1 MNLRSTPFLRLLLP
15 FAVGL
20 IAGARVDADPPG
32 LAWWLVALAAPV
44 LLLAPVSTT
53 HRLRWLFGVFLGLW
67 LFAAGYARSVW
78 YKETR
83 LPDHFSGRLETVRT
97 LVGTV
102 CDAPARGARL
112 KIRLQVEA
120 AGADTLLPCSGYV
133 LLLVEADSALP
144 ALAYGDRLAVRA
156 SLRAVEPP
164 KNPEAFD
171 YGRYLHFQ
179 NIHYQSFVKSD
190 SLRLLS
196 RGGGNPVWRVA
207 FGCRDRLLSLLRRH
221 FTDPDEYA
229 VASALLVGYKDD
241 LSDDLRTAYA
251 QTGSMHALAVS
262 GTHVGLLYTGL
273 LFMLRRIRWRGKLR
287 RWLQTAL
294 VLAVIWGFTLLTG
307 ATASVLRASV
317 MFSVFLFGKSLHHDA
332 SIWNILAGSAFLL
345 LLYNP
350 YFMFDAGFQL
360 SYAAVAGMVFFY
372 PRLQKITPARLPG
385 WLAEGWKIFLIGV
398 AAQIGTLPLS
408 LYYFHQ
414 FPCYFWLAG
423 WVVVLGG
430 AIFLW
435 GGAALVLLDWLAP
448 LAANWLGWVL
458 HGLLWGMNRAIFLIQ
473 QLPGSVISGVWLPA
487 WGALVLYGVIFAVG
501 MALISRQARGLLIA
515 CTLLLALGAGRL
527 IRAAERL
534 HQGQMVVYQVNK
546 SSLMDFF
553 DGANGWAIADS
564 TLSPKQVMFAAQA
577 KRWSMGIQKVRPMAP
592 GDPCFQDG
600 HVLYAPPFIG
610 FYDLKMARLTPET
623 RLQGAPFSSP
633 LAVLLVSGNPVAEP
647 AEALRCFPSSCVV
660 LDASNSAKTLRRW
673 KKDCLQLGIPCHDV
687 REQGAWIWTKN
698 N

>member
-1 MNLRSTPFLRLLLP
+1 MNLRSTPFLRLLFP
-15 FAVGL
+15 FAAGL
-20 IAGARVDADPPG
+20 IAGARADAEPPG
-32 LAWWLVALAAPV
+32 LAWALA
-44 LLLAPVSTT
+44 LLAVPILVLAPVSTA
-53 HRLRWLFGVFLGLW
+53 HRARWLFGAFLGLW
-67 LFAAGYARSVW
+67 LFAAGFARSVW
-78 YKETR
+78 YNELR
-83 LPDHFSGRLETVRT
+83 CPDHFSHRADTVRLLT
-97 LVGTV
+97 GSI

-112 KIRLQVEA
+112 KVRLQVDA
-120 AGADTLLPCSGYV
+120 AGADTLQPCSGYV
-133 LLLVEADSALP
+133 LLLVETDSALP

-156 SLRAVEPP
+156 NLRALEPP

-179 NIHYQSFVKSD
+179 NIHYQAFVKKD
-190 SLRLLS
+190 SLLLLS
-196 RGGGNPVWRVA
+196 KGGGNPVWRMA
-207 FGCRDRLLSLLRRH
+207 FDCRDRLLSLLRRH

-251 QTGSMHALAVS
+251 ETGSMHALAVS

-273 LFMLRRIRWRGKLR
+273 LFLLQRIRWRGKLR
-287 RWLQTAL
+287 RWLQTGL

-307 ATASVLRASV
+307 ASASVLRASV
-317 MFSVFLFGKSLHHDA
+317 MFSVFLLGKSLHHDA

-345 LLYNP
+345 LLFNP

-372 PRLQKITPARLPG
+372 PRLQKSAPVRLPG
-385 WLAEGWKIFLIGV
+385 WLNEGWKVFLIGV

-448 LAANWLGWVL
+448 PAAGWLGWAL
-458 HGLLWGMNRAIFLIQ
+458 HTLLWGMNRAILAIQ
-473 QLPGSVISGVWLPA
+473 QLPGSVIAGVWLPS
-487 WGALVLYGVIFAVG
+487 WGALLLYAAILMTG
-501 MALISRQARGLLIA
+501 MALASRRAFGLLA
-515 CTLLLALGAGRL
+515 ALLLLLILGAGRL
-527 IRAAERL
+527 IRSVGQMD
-534 HQGQMVVYQVNK
+534 QGQMVVYQVNK
-546 SSLMDFF
+546 RSLVDFF
-553 DGANGWAIADS
+553 DGTTAWAAADS
-564 TLSPKQVMFAAQA
+564 VSPKQVLFAAQA
-577 KRWSMGIQKVRPMAP
+577 KRWSMGVRQVRSLAP
-592 GDPCFQDG
+592 EPDFFQNG
-600 HVLYAPPFIG
+600 HLLYAPPFIG
-610 FYDLKMARLTPET
+610 FYDLKIAWLAPET
-623 RLQGAPFSSP
+623 RLQGHPASVPVD
-633 LAVLLVSGNPVAEP
+633 VLLVSGNPDSDP
-647 AEALRCFPSSCVV
+647 PEALHCFPATRVV
-660 LDASNSAKTLRRW
+660 LDASNSGKTLRRW
-673 KKDCLQLGIPCHDV
+673 KKECQRLGISCHDV